1 MKHDE
6 ELERIIRKEID
17 DEFSYLDS
25 NPSLH
30 NVIMSKI
37 EGERIVKRKV
47 SMTLVF
53 AIVMTIVIGSMAFA
67 AGLGLFEHFS
77 VIKSD
82 QPAYSERLERLDQ
95 LAVTVGETI
104 EIVTPEW
111 TGETDTDYGKI
122 AASQAGRKFTLT
134 IDEAYC
140 DGNKLFY
147 TYTFSHDPNKSFSG
161 EGKPTGFEAWDI
173 EWPDVEWGTQS
184 SWVNSQFN
192 EKENTWFAEHPTG
205 WFAAQNCYLGDGA
218 DLTDGTGLR
227 IWDSWL
233 ERRDEN
239 TWQSYYEVELPEGYE
254 AGESVEIILTAIYQA
269 SLNYVDETGIY
280 WGVVNPMENANT
292 GMIRVPVTIPVTG
305 STTPLTG
312 EMQANGYSAK
322 ADLLLSEHDISGVVN
337 VTPKEEWHMER
348 DDELD
353 DSKRGN
359 YVRDYVLIADG
370 VQIDDNWGGQGW
382 LEEDGTYRIEVRYT
396 LPESMESL
404 RLRPVYRDRTMPE
417 DEEIILK

>member
-1 MKHDE
+1 MFLRHDE
-6 ELERIIRKEID
+6 ELKRIIRKEID

-161 EGKPTGFEAWDI
+161 EGKPTGFDAWDI
-173 EWPDVEWGTQS
+173 EWPDVEWGTQP

-192 EKENTWFAEHPTG
+192 EKENTL
-205 WFAAQNCYLGDGA
+205 QLSLGMELKYA
-218 DLTDGTGLR
+218 KNVKDL
-227 IWDSWL
+227 L
-233 ERRDEN
+233 E
-239 TWQSYYEVELPEGYE
+239 VL
-254 AGESVEIILTAIYQA
+254 AIYKA
-269 SLNYVDETGIY
+269 LGTIFTKEGINNLGGPIAIVQQQMQISQLGFGY
-280 WGVVNPMENANT
+280 FLYFWGLISCNLAIFN
-292 GMIRVPVTIPVTG
+292 
-305 STTPLTG
+305 
-312 EMQANGYSAK
+312 
-322 ADLLLSEHDISGVVN
+322 LLPFPG
-337 VTPKEEWHMER
+337 
-348 DDELD
+348 LD
-353 DSKRGN
+353 GWPFL
-359 YVRDYVLIADG
+359 VLI
-370 VQIDDNWGGQGW
+370 
-382 LEEDGTYRIEVRYT
+382 IEGITKKEINPKVKSIMST
-396 LPESMESL
+396 VGMVLLFGLMIIVAFSDII
-404 RLRPVYRDRTMPE
+404 RLF
-417 DEEIILK
+417 K